1 MIFILAAFFTGNL
14 LAQPAVEW
22 DKLQTLSENFGP
34 YVRVACPTA
43 DGGLLVGLYPQSNVG
58 SNYFIVKLDS
68 KGNKE
73 WEKTY
78 GGNKEDELQSVIPTS
93 DGGYLIGGQSDSD
106 ASGDK
111 TDSAYSISTD
121 YWIIKITA
129 DGTKQWDKTY
139 GGTGTDNLAT
149 AIQTSDGGYLIGG
162 LSSSPANGIKS
173 ENSYGEF
180 DYWVIKL
187 DANGN
192 KQWDKTLGGSL
203 RDRVS
208 SLIQAPDGGFIVAGE
223 SDSEI
228 GGNKTADSKGS
239 YDYWIVKLSAS
250 GTKLWDKT
258 YGGRYF
264 DRDPIITRTEDNGFL
279 LAGISSS
286 EVEGDKTA
294 PVFGDYDVWVVK
306 INSEGEKLWDK
317 SYGGSDFDLI
327 KSIQPTSDGGYLIG
341 GIGGTSLSD
350 PHTDPELQGYGFW
363 AVKIDASG
371 SKIWDRNIGG
381 GIVELAGAF
390 PTSDGGYFLTG
401 HALTDNVEGG
411 KTEYG
416 QGIWTVKLLS
426 ESNDRKLTF
435 SPGALDFTLPNMPAD
450 SSRIANLSASTGS
463 PDISLRKSAAKWPD
477 LPSPALGSLAFHVN
491 TEGFAP
497 GRYISVISATAPG
510 YARALLKVNLTV
522 NEVTNPPV
530 LSPIGNKLLQ
540 PGEILKFTADA
551 TAGFGQ
557 TKIFSLVNAP
567 AGAAIDASTGAFSW
581 NTPWESGTYQFNV
594 RVSIAG
600 FPNLYDEETITVILK
615 LTDPADVPAIRINA
629 GGDDFTTADGRVF
642 QADAFFNGRR
652 TSFVGQVDI
661 LNTPDDD
668 LYRNTRSDDSFS
680 YDIPVQTG
688 VYKVTLHFAE
698 IYWGVFPNRP
708 AIDIRRKFNVEAE
721 GQIKLDNYSILR
733 KAGAPLTAVTET
745 FEVDVRDGF
754 LSLYFRKNADRASV
768 AAIEVEFIKPLVELS
783 TKPVADAYIRFGSSS
798 QTNFG
803 LEQTIDLK
811 ANTNADYDRAA
822 YMKFSLAG
830 LSSINSAR
838 IRIYGRNY
846 EGSKTVQVGLTGID
860 NDNWTETGITA
871 SNAPTGTS
879 VFLGKFNSMRKARF
893 YEIDITDFAKS
904 QLAQD
909 KTLTLILADMFA
921 ANNRVIFNSR
931 ENAVNPPE
939 LIVTTTEPVISSARM
954 AESETADDAEKET
967 ESSIIYPN
975 PVKDRFTIRVG
986 SRHQNAIG
994 LSLVSETGNMIPIG
1008 TPEGLHAGS
1017 VSDIDISRFRLPAG
1031 IYLLHVQS
1039 ASNSET
1045 LKVLLAN

>member
-1 MIFILAAFFTGNL
+1 MILFLTGNL

-22 DKLQTLSENFGP
+22 DKLQTLSPGFGP
-34 YVRVACPTA
+34 YPTVACQTT
-43 DGGLLVGLYPQSNVG
+43 DGGVMIGFAAVSNVG
-58 SNYFIVKLDS
+58 SKYFILKLDR
-68 KGNKE
+68 KGIKE

-78 GGNKEDELQSVIPTS
+78 GGNKDDELKSVIQTS

-111 TDSAYSISTD
+111 SDSAYSISTD

-149 AIQTSDGGYLIGG
+149 TIQTSDGGYLVGG

-173 ENSYGEF
+173 ENPYGEF

-203 RDRVS
+203 RDGVS
-208 SLIQAPDGGFIVAGE
+208 SLIQAPDGGFIVSGD

-228 GGNKTADSKGS
+228 NGNKTAGSKGS

-258 YGGRYF
+258 YGGNGF
-264 DRDPIITRTEDNGFL
+264 DRDPIIVRTEDNGYL
-279 LAGISSS
+279 LAGNSWSDAG
-286 EVEGDKTA
+286 EDRTA
-294 PVFGDYDVWVVK
+294 PNIGYYDLWIVK
-306 INSEGEKLWDK
+306 INSEGEKQWDK
-317 SYGGSDFDLI
+317 SYGGNEYDMI
-327 KSIQPTSDGGYLIG
+327 QSIQPTPDGGYLIGMVFYSDLGDTKTDPTRDFDDSWIIKIDASGTKLWDKNLGGSPRSISTLAGAFATSDGGYLTTGYSYSYTAG
-341 GIGGTSLSD
+341 GD
-350 PHTDPELQGYGFW
+350 
-363 AVKIDASG
+363 
-371 SKIWDRNIGG
+371 
-381 GIVELAGAF
+381 
-390 PTSDGGYFLTG
+390 
-401 HALTDNVEGG
+401 
-411 KTEYG
+411 KTEAG
-416 QGIWTVKLLS
+416 PGVWTVKLLA
-426 ESNDRKLTF
+426 ESNNKKLAF
-435 SPGALDFTLPNMPAD
+435 SADSLDFVLSSIPTD
-450 SSRIANLSASTGS
+450 STRNASLSANYGS
-463 PDISLRKSAAKWPD
+463 PEITLRKSAADWLD
-477 LPSPALGSLAFHVN
+477 LPSPALDTLPFTVTTAGIAS
-491 TEGFAP
+491 GQ
-497 GRYISVISATAPG
+497 YSSVVAATAPG

-522 NEVTNPPV
+522 NEVTNSPV
-530 LSPIGNKLLQ
+530 LSPIGDKVLQ

-567 AGAAIDASTGAFSW
+567 AGASIDASTGAFSW
-581 NTPWESGTYQFNV
+581 NTPWESGTYPFNV

-600 FPNLYDEETITVILK
+600 HPDLYDEETITVILK

-629 GGDDFTTADGRVF
+629 GGKEFTTADGRVF
-642 QADAFFNGRR
+642 QADAFFDGRR

-668 LYRNTRSDDSFS
+668 LYRNTRSEDFFN

-698 IYWGVFPNRP
+698 IYWGVSPNRP

-721 GQIKLDNYSILR
+721 GQLKLENYSILR

-745 FEVDVRDGF
+745 FETDVKDGF
-754 LSLYFRKNADRASV
+754 LSLQFVKIADRASV

-783 TKPVADAYIRFGSSS
+783 TGPVADAYIRYGSSS

-811 ANTNADYDRAA
+811 SNTNSDYDRAA

-830 LSSINSAR
+830 LSSINNAR

-871 SNAPTGTS
+871 SNAPSGNS

-893 YEIDITDFAKS
+893 YEIDITEFAKS

-909 KTLTLILADMFA
+909 KTLTLILADLFA
-921 ANNRVIFNSR
+921 TNNRVIFNSR

-954 AESETADDAEKET
+954 AESEIAKEAGEET

-986 SRHQNAIG
+986 SRHQHAIG
-994 LSLVSETGNMIPIG
+994 LSLFSETGNLIPIS
-1008 TPEGLHAGS
+1008 TPEGLQAGA

-1031 IYLLHVQS
+1031 IYLLNIQS
-1039 ASNSET
+1039 ASTSET